1 MRVGG
6 LGQKDRSGRHAHRL
20 VGALLLL
27 CVCLLTSPVR
37 AVSPEEKSA
46 ARDAATAGI
55 HAFQEG
61 DYDRALDLLRKAEA
75 IVHAPPHLIYIARAH
90 AAKREFV
97 LARETLMILTNE
109 ELAPDAPSAF
119 RDAQTAG
126 HALKAEIEPKIGR
139 VSIHVEGPSGQPPDK
154 TLVVTVDGKEVP
166 SAIVG
171 LPYPVDPGERAIE
184 AQSESAHSEVVTITV
199 AEGQSQEVTLRL
211 VTDEAVLT
219 PPPEPPPK
227 APPPPQPPE
236 PAPRKVSP
244 LVFVGFG
251 TAAVGVIV
259 GAISGGLSLAKT
271 GDTKAA
277 HCTGNA
283 CTPAAAPGLDE
294 ANTLANV
301 SNVAFG
307 VAALGVAV
315 GIYGLLTPPQQDSPP
330 TRARLTSPVGHLAVS
345 PQGVQGELTWHF

>member
-1 MRVGG
+1 VRVGG
-6 LGQKDRSGRHAHRL
+6 LGQKDRSGWRAHRL
-20 VGALLLL
+20 VGTLLLL
-27 CVCLLTSPVR
+27 CACMLTLPAR

-61 DYDRALDLLRKAEA
+61 DYDRALDLLRKAED

-90 AAKREFV
+90 AAKGEYV

-119 RDAQTAG
+119 RDAQAAG
-126 HALKAEIEPKIGR
+126 QSLKAEIEPKIGR
-139 VSIHVEGPSGQPPDK
+139 VSIHVEGPTGQPPDK

-171 LPYPVDPGERAIE
+171 LPYPVDPGQRTIE
-184 AQSESAHSEVVTITV
+184 AQTESAHTDAVTITV

-211 VTDEAVLT
+211 VTDEAVLA

-227 APPPPQPPE
+227 APPPAPPPE
-236 PAPRKVSP
+236 PAQRKVSP

-251 TAAVGVIV
+251 TAAVGLIV
-259 GAISGGLSLAKT
+259 GAITGGLSLAKT
-271 GDTKAA
+271 SDTKAA

-283 CTPAAAPGLDE
+283 CTPDAAPGLDE

-307 VAALGVAV
+307 VAALGVGV
-315 GIYGLLTPPQQDSPP
+315 GIFGILTPPKQDSPP
-330 TRARLTSPVGHLAVS
+330 KGARLTSPVGHLAVS
-345 PQGVQGELTWHF
+345 PQGVRGELTWQF